1 MDNNLRYSLKIDISL
16 CHNLG
21 SNNLLKFAFSSIVSI
36 TDKVYSSF
44 ILPKKYSKKYPESPL
59 IYISFIILAY
69 FYDISENIMISII
82 NIN

>member
-59 IYISFIILAY
+59 ILLALLYWLIS
-69 FYDISENIMISII
+69 MISLKIL
-82 NIN
+82 